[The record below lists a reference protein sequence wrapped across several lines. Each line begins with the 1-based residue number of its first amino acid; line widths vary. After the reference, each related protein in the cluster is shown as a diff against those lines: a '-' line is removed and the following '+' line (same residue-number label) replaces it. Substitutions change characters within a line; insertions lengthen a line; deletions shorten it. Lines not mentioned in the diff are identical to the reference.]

1 MKEKIKLILDISD
14 KTYYN
19 WKKEQ
24 RPIILLLEKY
34 FSKEDL
40 EEFLSTGIIE
50 KLEKSNTEETIDN
63 KEVIVNFTNT
73 EVQDDVIQE
82 NLKTLETFQNTM
94 AKTLKILIK
103 KEEKREKQIEN
114 LEAEIEVLKKQRV
127 ILDL

>member
-19 WKKEQ
+19 WKKEK
-24 RPIILLLEKY
+24 RPVILLLEKY

-40 EEFLSTGIIE
+40 NQFLSTGIIE
-50 KLEKSNTEETIDN
+50 KLEKSNIEETADSKESIID
-63 KEVIVNFTNT
+63 FTRT
-73 EVQDDVIQE
+73 EVQDDEIQV
-82 NLKTLETFQNTM
+82 NLKQLETFQNTM

-114 LEAEIEVLKKQRV
+114 LEAEIEDLKKQR
-127 ILDL
+127 ISLDF